1 MSKLRKWMMKE
12 ERDSV
17 SSGSGEDL
25 SSSAIKLFGKTI
37 AVSGG
42 ADSISVSVS
51 TKAGSEE
58 GDGASTQLEGDIL
71 GSGQDGGGVGSGSN
85 VGMSENLA
93 TVEVEAQAA
102 QAESRPTRVEANPLS
117 SSSSSQLPEKQRA
130 LTQEEKKEQCLKK
143 PDKLIPCPRCE
154 SVDTKFCYYN
164 NYNINQ
170 PRHFCK
176 SCQRYWTAGGTLRN
190 VLVGAGRRKNKYGV
204 TQPKQDAENLGV
216 TSVVRMDHHEPAQQS
231 ILNASMVNAYGTTVH
246 TLGTVPPM
254 NLPTHGSSPR
264 NASDS
269 QAGSPSTPAGASQGF
284 PVFSSMSAFKP
295 TGVETSSDSVTKLRQ
310 RTRAESASDSKA
322 DCTSSM
328 SSPTGEA
335 NSNTYV
341 LTPRAPA
348 QHTEA
353 QAVWTKS
360 AAPLGFFNGAWP
372 YGYNI
377 GWSGAGPIPGAPQMA
392 SAPPPVWTGM
402 WTSGMAQGAISPVP
416 AFGWNMLQSGW
427 TLPWRPVPV
436 VGVQMQTPSRKRE
449 SANSVTEESR
459 AKMAR
464 AASDEVAA

>member
-12 ERDSV
+12 ERDAT
-17 SSGSGEDL
+17 SSGSGDL

-42 ADSISVSVS
+42 ADSVSVSVAS
-51 TKAGSEE
+51 KAASEE
-58 GDGASTQLEGDIL
+58 GDGASTQLEGDGLAISL
-71 GSGQDGGGVGSGSN
+71 GSVQNDSGGRVDSRLNAGV
-85 VGMSENLA
+85 SENLA
-93 TVEVEAQAA
+93 TVEVEGHTAA
-102 QAESRPTRVEANPLS
+102 PVELHSAGEEVNTLS
-117 SSSSSQLPEKQRA
+117 SSSSQPEKQRA

-204 TQPKQDAENLGV
+204 TQPKQDAENLIA
-216 TSVVRMDHHEPAQQS
+216 TSVRMDHHEPAQQS
-231 ILNASMVNAYGTTVH
+231 ILGASIMNAY
-246 TLGTVPPM
+246 GTVPPM

-264 NASDS
+264 CVSES
-269 QAGSPSTPAGASQGF
+269 QGGSTITSAGASQGF

-295 TGVETSSDSVTKLRQ
+295 TGAETSSDSVTKLRQ
-310 RTRAESASDSKA
+310 RTRTESTSDVKA
-322 DCTSSM
+322 DCASSM
-328 SSPTGEA
+328 SSPTGEG

-341 LTPRAPA
+341 LTPRVTP
-348 QHTEA
+348 QQSEA
-353 QAVWTKS
+353 QAVWTKNN

-372 YGYNI
+372 YGFNI
-377 GWSGAGPIPGAPQMA
+377 GWSGAGPHPGAASMA
-392 SAPPPVWTGM
+392 AATPPVWTGM
-402 WTSGMAQGAISPVP
+402 WTSGMAQGGISPVP
-416 AFGWNMLQSGW
+416 TFGWNMLQGGW
-427 TLPWRPVPV
+427 TLPWRPVPA

-449 SANSVTEESR
+449 NSGSVTEEGR
-459 AKMAR
+459 VKMPR
-464 AASDEVAA
+464 VGSGEEVVA